1 MRRRRRRSRNSPL
14 AGSSTLSEEQKLPD
28 NEFRSPRGV
37 PEFDLLQIGYWD
49 SKEHAGAAA
58 CPMLSHEY
66 RAMNP
71 VKTTLEIPDA
81 VFRRAKA
88 RAAEQGIPLRRLAR
102 WELSR
107 SHVRDEENVAGWRRL
122 RLPSTITGSEH

>member
-1 MRRRRRRSRNSPL
+1 
-14 AGSSTLSEEQKLPD
+14 
-28 NEFRSPRGV
+28 
-37 PEFDLLQIGYWD
+37 
-49 SKEHAGAAA
+49 
-58 CPMLSHEY
+58 
-66 RAMNP
+66 MNP